1 MRQVED
7 IRARGKLPILV
18 GGTHYYTQS
27 LLFNESL
34 VHLDDAL
41 DSEDE
46 GNAKEAEADSDQRWP
61 ILAASTPEILA
72 KLNEIDPLIAQ
83 RWHPNDRR
91 KIRRSMEIFLQT
103 GRKPSDIYAEQE
115 ARRAGNKNQEADDT
129 RKTMNDSETQG
140 NTSSEAT
147 GLRFPTLLLWP
158 HVPRP
163 ILNSR
168 LDARVDKM
176 LTSGL
181 LDEAKSLHNFSN
193 SLSTRLVHPVDETRG
208 IYAAVG
214 YKEFKPYLNSSTSP
228 SPADSTIADETK
240 LEVLKQEAIVTTK
253 AATRRYAKS
262 QIRWIRIKLVNAL
275 ADANIQADTA
285 LTAQQNRA
293 TLYILNASD
302 PSPATW
308 STQVLEPS
316 ARYVSAFLSSL
327 TTSLAQIIPAQL
339 HPPQSNSSTLPDPLN
354 EAHSL
359 GPEYIS
365 TLTPLRTTDL
375 GKVGDWQVK
384 TCDVC
389 GISAIREE
397 EWERHLSSGRHK
409 RAEKGVAKRRERD
422 RVLAERGISDQVCS
436 GGQGIVRR

>member
-1 MRQVED
+1 MRQIED

-34 VHLDDAL
+34 VHLDDTFES
-41 DSEDE
+41 DDD
-46 GNAKEAEADSDQRWP
+46 GNAKEQEADSEKRWP

-72 KLNEIDPLIAQ
+72 KLSEVDPIMAQ

-91 KIRRSMEIFLQT
+91 KIRRNLEIFLQT

-115 ARRAGNKNQEADDT
+115 ARRRAGSKDQESDGTISTVDD
-129 RKTMNDSETQG
+129 NETQDS
-140 NTSSEAT
+140 TPSEPT

-163 ILNSR
+163 ILNTR

-176 LTSGL
+176 LMSGL
-181 LDEAKSLHNFSN
+181 LDEAKSLHNFST
-193 SLSTRLVHPVDETRG
+193 SLSARLCQPLDETRG
-208 IYAAVG
+208 IYTAVG
-214 YKEFKPYLNSSTSP
+214 YKEFKSYLNSSASP
-228 SPADSTIADETK
+228 SAADSTITGQTK
-240 LEVLKQEAIVTTK
+240 LEVLKQEAIETTK

-275 ADANIQADTA
+275 ADANVKADGE
-285 LTAQQNRA
+285 QHNRA
-293 TLYILNASD
+293 TLYILNASN
-302 PSPATW
+302 PSPPIW
-308 STQVLEPS
+308 SSQVLGPS
-316 ARYVSAFLSSL
+316 IRYVSAFLSSIN
-327 TTSLAQIIPAQL
+327 TQL
-339 HPPQSNSSTLPDPLN
+339 NPSQNQSQQPILPDPLT

-359 GPEYIS
+359 GAEYLD

-389 GISAIREE
+389 GISAVREE

-409 RAEKGVAKRRERD
+409 RAEKGVLKRRERD
-422 RVLAERGISDQVCS
+422 RVLAERGLELVD
-436 GGQGIVRR
+436 GQGMR